1 MEETAEK
8 WATKH
13 YETRNELQNYDQLGT
28 PSMITTFQYLG
39 LSWGES
45 SLNVKAFSGLTFP
58 PASST
63 TEPHVDRRPE
73 LPSQV
78 LAEVRVTYYSGPCG
92 STRPSGVWP
101 TPGTRGGPQGQ
112 RGGRGGRAGR
122 PLAIERSGL
131 AGGGCGR

>member
-28 PSMITTFQYLG
+28 PSMITIFQYLG

-45 SLNVKAFSGLTFP
+45 TLNVKAFSGLTFP

-63 TEPHVDRRPE
+63 TEPHVTFAGVSGSKSNLLLWSLRIYE
-73 LPSQV
+73 ALG
-78 LAEVRVTYYSGPCG
+78 RVAHS
-92 STRPSGVWP
+92 WD
-101 TPGTRGGPQGQ
+101 
-112 RGGRGGRAGR
+112 
-122 PLAIERSGL
+122 
-131 AGGGCGR
+131 